1 MFDTAPASKWAYPI
15 DAHMVP
21 CYPKCA
27 LHQGNHLP
35 IHRKAKTSSSPE
47 ASEGFLLIRLAKL
60 CLILGVS
67 GVFLS
72 GSLRERMFRV
82 MSRFLSNATN
92 RIDAKGRVSV
102 PSAFRSVLA
111 QRNVQELYCFQD
123 FVFPA
128 ISVGGPD
135 LLERFERQIA
145 AEDPFSP
152 DANEM
157 SLLIHGGGVFM
168 KLDAEGRLMVTDFI
182 RGFTGI
188 SDEVTFVGRADH
200 FQLWQPQAFVAAQAQ
215 ARGERKLAGKRS

>member
-1 MFDTAPASKWAYPI
+1 
-15 DAHMVP
+15 MVP

-27 LHQGNHLP
+27 LHQGNYLP
-35 IHRKAKTSSSPE
+35 IYRKAKASSSPE
-47 ASEGFLLIRLAKL
+47 ASEGFSLIRLAKL

-67 GVFLS
+67 GVFWSS

-128 ISVGGPD
+128 ISIGGPD

>member
-1 MFDTAPASKWAYPI
+1 
-15 DAHMVP
+15 MVP

-27 LHQGNHLP
+27 LHRGNHLP
-35 IHRKAKTSSSPE
+35 VHRKAKASSAPE

-60 CLILGVS
+60 CLISGVS
-67 GVFLS
+67 GDFWS

>member
-1 MFDTAPASKWAYPI
+1 
-15 DAHMVP
+15 MVP

-35 IHRKAKTSSSPE
+35 IHRKAKASSSPE

-60 CLILGVS
+60 CLISGVS
-67 GVFLS
+67 GVFWS

-92 RIDAKGRVSV
+92 RIDTKGRVSV
-102 PSAFRSVLA
+102 PAAFRSVLA
-111 QRNVQELYCFQD
+111 QRNIPELYCFQD

-152 DANEM
+152 EANEM

-182 RGFTGI
+182 RDFTGI

-200 FQLWQPQAFVAAQAQ
+200 FQLWQPQAFAAAQAQ

>member
-1 MFDTAPASKWAYPI
+1 M
-15 DAHMVP
+15 
-21 CYPKCA
+21 
-27 LHQGNHLP
+27 
-35 IHRKAKTSSSPE
+35 
-47 ASEGFLLIRLAKL
+47 LIRLAKL
-60 CLILGVS
+60 CLISGVS
-67 GVFLS
+67 GVFWS
-72 GSLRERMFRV
+72 GSQRERMFRV
-82 MSRFLSNATN
+82 MNRFLSNATN

-102 PSAFRSVLA
+102 PSVFRSVLA

-182 RGFTGI
+182 RDFTSI

-200 FQLWQPQAFVAAQAQ
+200 FQLWQPQAFLAAQAQ
-215 ARGERKLAGKRS
+215 ARGERKLAGTRS

>member
-1 MFDTAPASKWAYPI
+1 
-15 DAHMVP
+15 MVP

-35 IHRKAKTSSSPE
+35 IHRKAKASSSPE

-60 CLILGVS
+60 CLISGVS
-67 GVFLS
+67 GVFWS

-188 SDEVTFVGRADH
+188 SDEVTFVGRADN

>member
-1 MFDTAPASKWAYPI
+1 
-15 DAHMVP
+15 MVP

-27 LHQGNHLP
+27 LHQGNYLP
-35 IHRKAKTSSSPE
+35 IYRKAKASSSPE

-60 CLILGVS
+60 CLISGVS
-67 GVFLS
+67 GVFWLS
-72 GSLRERMFRV
+72 GSLWERMFRV

-128 ISVGGPD
+128 ISIGGPD